1 MSEIQI
7 DVIMEAIA
15 PTPTSPK
22 SNHVVP
28 PERSV
33 EGIWTKNDGGDYWIS
48 LKVVGASS
56 GYSAFL
62 SLISKGAEPGRVVPP
77 CPLFIG
83 FGTPIHVSSNSFS
96 FCWNDPGFMGRVNH
110 WGGTGSSTTFRK
122 VENSNAITDGAHAS
136 PEAIFEKMRLRIT
149 GCSCLK
155 HTTLA
160 NVQFWRLLERA
171 VALDL
176 ARQRLGGAVK
186 AGTRV
191 IWMHRKDPTDLAFLR
206 TKAAVYIK
214 DNGGKGF
221 GMDLENFFGPTRRFG
236 MKVLLLRTNFIEWAE
251 CTTHV
256 RFCRSCH

>member
-1 MSEIQI
+1 MPS
-7 DVIMEAIA
+7 
-15 PTPTSPK
+15 
-22 SNHVVP
+22 
-28 PERSV
+28 R
-33 EGIWTKNDGGDYWIS
+33 
-48 LKVVGASS
+48 
-56 GYSAFL
+56 
-62 SLISKGAEPGRVVPP
+62 
-77 CPLFIG
+77 
-83 FGTPIHVSSNSFS
+83 
-96 FCWNDPGFMGRVNH
+96 MGLMQVLE
-110 WGGTGSSTTFRK
+110 
-122 VENSNAITDGAHAS
+122 V
-136 PEAIFEKMRLRIT
+136 IFEKMRLRIT

-176 ARQRLGGAVK
+176 ARQRLVGAVK

-236 MKVLLLRTNFIEWAE
+236 MKVLFLRTNFMEWAE
-251 CTTHV
+251 RTTDTMGVYTRIANLLKKMFNEHILACLWLHYCTAAV
-256 RFCRSCH
+256 AAADDEM